1 MSPVRILIA
10 DDHEIV
16 RMGMRALLEGHAGWE
31 VCGEA
36 NDGKEAVEK
45 AGKLHPDIV
54 IVDVTMPQLNG
65 LESARRILST
75 STNVKVLILSMHE
88 SEKLVEEALEMGAHG
103 FLLKSDAGRQLIAAV
118 ETILK
123 GRRFVSS
130 KLAKAMV
137 SPLPEAAS
145 FSPEATLTRREREI
159 LQLLAEGRTS
169 KEVALALNISTK
181 TSETHRTNIMQKLNL
196 HSITELTR
204 YAIRNKI
211 VQP

>member
-1 MSPVRILIA
+1 MIPVRILIA

-16 RMGMRALLEGHAGWE
+16 RMGLRALLEGHAGWE

-36 NDGKEAVEK
+36 SNGKEAIEK
-45 AGKLHPDIV
+45 AGKLHPDVV

-65 LESARRILST
+65 LESARRILSA
-75 STNVKVLILSMHE
+75 SPDVRILVLSMHE
-88 SEKLVEEALEMGAHG
+88 SEKLVEEALETGAHG
-103 FLLKSDAGRQLIAAV
+103 FLLKSDAARELIAAV
-118 ETILK
+118 EAILK
-123 GRRFVSS
+123 GRRFVGS
-130 KLAKAMV
+130 KLAKTLV
-137 SPLPEAAS
+137 HPLTEAAS
-145 FSPEATLTRREREI
+145 FSPEVTLTGREREI

-181 TSETHRTNIMQKLNL
+181 TAETHRTNIMQKLNL
-196 HSITELTR
+196 HSITDLTR

>member
-1 MSPVRILIA
+1 MAPVRILIA

-16 RMGMRALLEGHAGWE
+16 RVGLRALLEGHAGWE

-36 NDGKEAVEK
+36 NNGKEAVEK
-45 AGKLHPDIV
+45 AGKLHPDLV

-65 LESARRILST
+65 LESARRILSA
-75 STNVKVLILSMHE
+75 SPDVRILVLSMHE
-88 SEKLVEEALEMGAHG
+88 SEKLVEEVLEIGAHG
-103 FLLKSDAGRQLIAAV
+103 FLLKSDAGRELISFIEA
-118 ETILK
+118 ILK
-123 GRRFVSS
+123 GRRCVSS
-130 KLAKAMV
+130 KLAKTLDQHNPKV
-137 SPLPEAAS
+137 AS
-145 FSPEATLTRREREI
+145 FSPATTLTGREREI

-169 KEVALALNISTK
+169 KEVALALKISTK
-181 TSETHRTNIMQKLNL
+181 TAETHRTNIMQKLNL

>member
-1 MSPVRILIA
+1 MAPVRILIA

-16 RMGMRALLEGHAGWE
+16 RVGLRALLEGHAGWE

-36 NDGKEAVEK
+36 NNGKEAVEK
-45 AGKLHPDIV
+45 AGKLHPDLV

-65 LESARRILST
+65 LESARRILSA
-75 STNVKVLILSMHE
+75 SPDVRILVLSMHE
-88 SEKLVEEALEMGAHG
+88 SEKLVEEVLEIGAHG
-103 FLLKSDAGRQLIAAV
+103 FLLKSDAGRELISFIEA
-118 ETILK
+118 ILK
-123 GRRFVSS
+123 GRRCVSS
-130 KLAKAMV
+130 KLAKIFDQHNPKV
-137 SPLPEAAS
+137 AS
-145 FSPEATLTRREREI
+145 FSPETTLTGREREI

-169 KEVALALNISTK
+169 KEVALALKISTK
-181 TSETHRTNIMQKLNL
+181 TAETHRTNIMQKLNL

>member
-1 MSPVRILIA
+1 MAPVRILIA

-16 RMGMRALLEGHAGWE
+16 RVGLRALLEGHAGWE

-36 NDGKEAVEK
+36 NNGKEAVEK
-45 AGKLHPDIV
+45 AGKLHPDLV

-65 LESARRILST
+65 LESARRILSA
-75 STNVKVLILSMHE
+75 SPDVRILVLSMHE
-88 SEKLVEEALEMGAHG
+88 SEKLVEEVLEIGAHG
-103 FLLKSDAGRQLIAAV
+103 FLLKSDAGRELISFIEA
-118 ETILK
+118 ILK
-123 GRRFVSS
+123 GRRCVSS
-130 KLAKAMV
+130 KLAKIFDQHNPKV
-137 SPLPEAAS
+137 AS
-145 FSPEATLTRREREI
+145 FSPATTLTGREREI

-169 KEVALALNISTK
+169 KEVALALKISTK
-181 TSETHRTNIMQKLNL
+181 TAETHRTNIMQKLNL